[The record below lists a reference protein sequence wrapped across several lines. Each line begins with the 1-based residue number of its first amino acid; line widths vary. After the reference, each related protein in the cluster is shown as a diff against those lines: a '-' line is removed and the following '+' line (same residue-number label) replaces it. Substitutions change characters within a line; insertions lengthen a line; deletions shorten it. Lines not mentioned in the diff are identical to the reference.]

1 MEKPMFRAG
10 NDAGFTLFE
19 IIVVLILLS
28 IVMLLVPPMFSSGVS
43 SAEMKSTARKIALLL
58 RKERSAAILSR
69 KPSAFRMNVEDKIYQ
84 SGQQS
89 RPIQI
94 SEALAVSMTTGST
107 LVSDNSTG
115 QINFYPDGSSTGGRI
130 IIRNK
135 DQSATID
142 IEWLTGK
149 VTLNE

>member
-1 MEKPMFRAG
+1 MGKQLFQNG
-10 NDAGFTLFE
+10 NDSGFTLFE

-28 IVMLLVPPMFSSGVS
+28 ILMLLIPPMFSSGVS
-43 SAEMKSTARKIALLL
+43 SAEMKSTARKITLLL

-69 KPSAFRMNVEDKIYQ
+69 EPSAFRMDVDNKTYR
-84 SGQQS
+84 SGQQQ

-94 SEALAVSMTTGST
+94 SPALAVSLTTGST
-107 LVSDNSTG
+107 LVSDHSTG

-130 IIRNK
+130 VIKNK
-135 DQSATID
+135 NQSATVE

-149 VTLNE
+149 VTLYE